1 MNRPQLD
8 EISLFVDSELTKFV
22 LFQDEEAEDV
32 VWILEDRWGML
43 DWPLISNART
53 GEKAKEISKSKIL
66 ILKIPELF
74 GARPRLYRSKQASKQ
89 ASKVEQSLS

>member
-53 GEKAKEISKSKIL
+53 GEKAKEISKSR
-66 ILKIPELF
+66 IPIFPNFLGLVLGCIEAKF
-74 GARPRLYRSKQASKQ
+74 CK
-89 ASKVEQSLS
+89 

>member
-43 DWPLISNART
+43 EVKDTI
-53 GEKAKEISKSKIL
+53 E
-66 ILKIPELF
+66 
-74 GARPRLYRSKQASKQ
+74 
-89 ASKVEQSLS
+89 